1 LMNNTAI
8 NFRSDRGM
16 SSELK
21 DLFVAAMRNDVPG
34 LKAGLEH
41 FDINVTDEEGRTLLH
56 YAAGHLAYEAV
67 DFLLEQDG
75 IDPTIADY
83 KGATAASMPMIVYQ
97 GAEPGNKMFR
107 KLQHH
112 CYPVS
117 PEEKAYYEPEI

>member
-1 LMNNTAI
+1 MNNNAK
-8 NFRSDRGM
+8 NYRNDRGM

-21 DLFVAAMRNDVPG
+21 DLFVAAMSNDVAT

-56 YAAGHLAYEAV
+56 YAAGHLAYNAV

-75 IDPTIADY
+75 IDPTIQDY
-83 KGATAASMPMIVYQ
+83 NGATAASMPMIVYQ
-97 GAEPGNKMFR
+97 GSEHGNEMFR
-107 KLQHH
+107 KLKPH

-117 PEEKAYYEPEI
+117 PEEEAHYEPEV